1 MELIKIDYLQ
11 IGVAASKLLTVSNLS
26 INSGQKIGLIGNN
39 GAGKTT
45 LMRILAQEKLTDSF
59 TVKGTVSSNCNFAYV
74 SQLLDAG
81 DKSGGQREKLALNK
95 AVTQLKNMPN
105 GLLLLDE
112 PTSNLDITQQQW
124 LIKLIN
130 KSKIACLIIS
140 HDQNFLNQVC
150 DSIWYIRNKEVHNF
164 SGTYEEFCS
173 FSEDQRKRAETTYE
187 QKKKHLEQLKRS
199 YNLHFNKARTF
210 SHNKKGLSSSDW
222 RSKSMGKQKT
232 ANNVIR
238 ASKNLASRINKEKAE
253 IKKPQMHHAIT
264 LKNGNKAITDLSIS
278 PKSKALRLEKQQ
290 VNAYGQ
296 ELFSITQEA
305 NLTYSSKVVLTG
317 QNGIGKTVFL
327 KKIKNRQLTGFYN
340 SKLKIGYFNQNIVT
354 SQTDKTLLD
363 SLFATSIFDDSSTMQ
378 VLGDL
383 HLRQY
388 GQRKISDLSGGQL
401 VCFNLA
407 KILTGQYNLLLLDEP
422 TNFLDIASVNALAE
436 FVTAYPFAMILVSH
450 DQAFIKQLEAV
461 KWQIKDRCLIT
472 SASSQ
477 KKRSRKSN
485 DNELELLK
493 FKLDQLMLDS
503 QTSISE
509 IKRVKKQIQNLQ

>member
-26 INSGQKIGLIGNN
+26 INSRQKIGLIGNN

-45 LMRILAQEKLTDSF
+45 LMKILAQEKLTDLF
-59 TVKGTVSSNCNFAYV
+59 TIKGAVINNCNFAYV
-74 SQLLDAG
+74 PQLLDAG
-81 DKSGGQREKLALNK
+81 DKSGGQREKLALSRAIAK
-95 AVTQLKNMPN
+95 LKNMPN
-105 GLLLLDE
+105 GLLFLDE

-124 LIKLIN
+124 LIKLIS

-140 HDQNFLNQVC
+140 HDQNFLNKVC
-150 DSIWYIRNKEVHNF
+150 DSIWYIQNKEVHNF
-164 SGTYEEFCS
+164 SGTYEEFRS
-173 FSEDQRKRAETTYE
+173 FRQDEQKRAETIYE
-187 QKKKHLEQLKRS
+187 QKEKHLEQLKRS
-199 YNLHFNKARTF
+199 YNQHFNKARTF
-210 SHNKKGLSSSDW
+210 SRNKKGLSSSDW

-238 ASKNLASRINKEKAE
+238 ASKSLANRINKEKGE
-253 IKKPQMHHAIT
+253 LKRPPVHHAIT
-264 LKNGNKAITDLSIS
+264 LKNAITDLSIS
-278 PKSKALRLEKQQ
+278 PKSKALRIEQQ
-290 VNAYGQ
+290 PINAYGQ
-296 ELFSITQEA
+296 KLFNITQEV
-305 NLTYSSKVVLTG
+305 NLAYRSKVVLTG

-327 KKIKNRQLTGFYN
+327 KKIKNKQLTGFYN
-340 SKLKIGYFNQNIVT
+340 LQLKIGYFNQNIVA

-388 GQRKISDLSGGQL
+388 GEHKISDLSGGQL

-450 DQAFIKQLEAV
+450 DQAFIKQLKIT
-461 KWQIKDRCLIT
+461 KWHIKNGRLIT
-472 SASSQ
+472 STAQ
-477 KKRSRKSN
+477 KK
-485 DNELELLK
+485 
-493 FKLDQLMLDS
+493 
-503 QTSISE
+503 
-509 IKRVKKQIQNLQ
+509 

>member
-26 INSGQKIGLIGNN
+26 INFRQKIGLIGNN
-39 GAGKTT
+39 GAGKPT
-45 LMRILAQEKLTDSF
+45 LMKILAQEKLTDFF
-59 TVKGTVSSNCNFAYV
+59 TIKGAVINNCNFAYV
-74 SQLLDAG
+74 PQLLDAG

-130 KSKIACLIIS
+130 KSKTACLIIS
-140 HDQNFLNQVC
+140 HDQDFLNSVC
-150 DSIWYIRNKEVHNF
+150 DSIWYVQNQEVHNF
-164 SGTYEEFCS
+164 SGTYEEFRS
-173 FSEDQRKRAETTYE
+173 FRQDEQKRAKTIYE
-187 QKKKHLEQLKRS
+187 QKEKHLEQLKKS
-199 YNLHFNKARTF
+199 YNQHFNKARTF

-222 RSKSMGKQKT
+222 RSKSLGKQKT

-238 ASKNLASRINKEKAE
+238 ASKSLANRINKEKGE
-253 IKKPQMHHAIT
+253 LKKPPIHHAIT
-264 LKNGNKAITDLSIS
+264 LKNAITDLSIS
-278 PKSKALRLEKQQ
+278 PKSKALRIKQQ
-290 VNAYGQ
+290 PINAYGQ
-296 ELFSITQEA
+296 KLFNITQEV
-305 NLTYSSKVVLTG
+305 NLAYRSKVVITG

-327 KKIKNRQLTGFYN
+327 KKIKNKQLTGFYN
-340 SKLKIGYFNQNIVT
+340 PKLKIGYFNQNIVA

-378 VLGDL
+378 VIGDL

-388 GQRKISDLSGGQL
+388 GEHKISDLSGGQL

-450 DQAFIKQLEAV
+450 DQAFIKQLKIT
-461 KWQIKDRCLIT
+461 KWHIKNSRLIT
-472 SASSQ
+472 STAQ
-477 KKRSRKSN
+477 KKQSKKGN
-485 DNELELLK
+485 NNELELLK

-503 QTSISE
+503 NASISE
-509 IKRVKKQIQNLQ
+509 IKQVKARIQELQ

>member
-11 IGVAASKLLTVSNLS
+11 IDVAASKLLTVSNLS
-26 INSGQKIGLIGNN
+26 INFRQKIGLIGNN

-45 LMRILAQEKLTDSF
+45 LMKILAQEKLTDLF
-59 TVKGTVSSNCNFAYV
+59 TIKGAVINNCNFAYV
-74 SQLLDAG
+74 QQLLDAG
-81 DKSGGQREKLALNK
+81 DKSGGQGEKLALNK

-130 KSKIACLIIS
+130 KSKIACLIVS
-140 HDQNFLNQVC
+140 HDQDFLNSVC
-150 DSIWYIRNKEVHNF
+150 DSVWYVQNQEVQNF
-164 SGTYEEFCS
+164 SGTCEEFRS
-173 FSEDQRKRAETTYE
+173 FRQDEQKRAKTIYE
-187 QKKKHLEQLKRS
+187 QKEKHLEQLKRS
-199 YNLHFNKARTF
+199 YNQHFNKARTF
-210 SHNKKGLSSSDW
+210 SRNKKGLSSSDW

-238 ASKNLASRINKEKAE
+238 ASKSLANRINKEKGE
-253 IKKPQMHHAIT
+253 LKRPPVHHAIT
-264 LKNGNKAITDLSIS
+264 LKNAITDLSIS
-278 PKSKALRLEKQQ
+278 PKSKALRIEQQ
-290 VNAYGQ
+290 PINAYGQ
-296 ELFSITQEA
+296 KLFNITQEV
-305 NLTYSSKVVLTG
+305 NLAYRSKVVLTG

-327 KKIKNRQLTGFYN
+327 KKIKNKQLTGFYN
-340 SKLKIGYFNQNIVT
+340 PKLKIGYFNQNIVV

-388 GQRKISDLSGGQL
+388 GEHKISDLSGGQL

-450 DQAFIKQLEAV
+450 DQAFIKQLKIT
-461 KWQIKDRCLIT
+461 KWHIKNSRLIT
-472 SASSQ
+472 STAQ
-477 KKRSRKSN
+477 KKQSKKGN
-485 DNELELLK
+485 NNELELLK

-503 QTSISE
+503 NASISE
-509 IKRVKKQIQNLQ
+509 IKQVKARIQELQ

>member
-59 TVKGTVSSNCNFAYV
+59 TIKGTVASNCNFAYV

-81 DKSGGQREKLALNK
+81 DKSGGQKEKLALNK
-95 AVTQLKNMPN
+95 AVTELKNMPN

-124 LIKLIN
+124 LIKLIS
-130 KSKIACLIIS
+130 KSKIACLIVS
-140 HDQNFLNQVC
+140 HDQNFLNKVC
-150 DSIWYIRNKEVHNF
+150 DSIWYIQNKEVHNF
-164 SGTYEEFCS
+164 SGTYEEFRS

-238 ASKNLASRINKEKAE
+238 ASKNFASRINKEKAE

-264 LKNGNKAITDLSIS
+264 LKNGNNAITDLSIS

-363 SLFATSIFDDSSTMQ
+363 SLFATSIFDNSSTMQ

-388 GQRKISDLSGGQL
+388 GQHKISDLSGGQL

-450 DQAFIKQLEAV
+450 DQAFIKQLEV
-461 KWQIKDRCLIT
+461 PKWQIKNSRLIT
-472 SASSQ
+472 STAQ
-477 KKRSRKSN
+477 KRQSKKGN
-485 DNELELLK
+485 NNELELLK

-503 QTSISE
+503 RASISE
-509 IKRVKKQIQNLQ
+509 IKQLKARIQELQ

>member
-11 IGVAASKLLTVSNLS
+11 IDVAASKLLTVSNLS
-26 INSGQKIGLIGNN
+26 INFRQKIGLIGNN

-45 LMRILAQEKLTDSF
+45 LMKILAQEKLTDLF
-59 TVKGTVSSNCNFAYV
+59 TIKGAVINNCNFAYV
-74 SQLLDAG
+74 QQLLDAG

-130 KSKIACLIIS
+130 KSKIACLIVS
-140 HDQNFLNQVC
+140 HDQDFLNSVC
-150 DSIWYIRNKEVHNF
+150 DSVWYVQNQEVQNF
-164 SGTYEEFCS
+164 SGTCEEFRS
-173 FSEDQRKRAETTYE
+173 FRQDEQKRAKTIYE
-187 QKKKHLEQLKRS
+187 QKEKHLEQLKRS
-199 YNLHFNKARTF
+199 YNQHFNKARTF
-210 SHNKKGLSSSDW
+210 SRNKKGLSSSDW

-238 ASKNLASRINKEKAE
+238 ASKSLANRINKEKGE
-253 IKKPQMHHAIT
+253 LKRPPVHHAIT
-264 LKNGNKAITDLSIS
+264 LKNAITDLSIS
-278 PKSKALRLEKQQ
+278 PKSKALRIEQQ
-290 VNAYGQ
+290 PINAYGQ
-296 ELFSITQEA
+296 KLFNITQEV
-305 NLTYSSKVVLTG
+305 NLAYRSKVVLTG

-327 KKIKNRQLTGFYN
+327 KKIKNKQLTGFYN
-340 SKLKIGYFNQNIVT
+340 PKLKIGYFNQNIVV

-388 GQRKISDLSGGQL
+388 GEHKISDLSGGQL

-450 DQAFIKQLEAV
+450 DQAFIKQLKIT
-461 KWQIKDRCLIT
+461 KWHIKNSRLIT
-472 SASSQ
+472 STAQ
-477 KKRSRKSN
+477 KKQSKKGN
-485 DNELELLK
+485 NNELELLK

-503 QTSISE
+503 NASISE
-509 IKRVKKQIQNLQ
+509 IKQVKARIQELQ

>member
-59 TVKGTVSSNCNFAYV
+59 TVKCTVSSNCNFAYV

-124 LIKLIN
+124 LIKLIS

-140 HDQNFLNQVC
+140 HDQNFLNKVC
-150 DSIWYIRNKEVHNF
+150 DSIWYIQNKEVHNF
-164 SGTYEEFCS
+164 SGTYEEFRS

-238 ASKNLASRINKEKAE
+238 ASKNLASRINKEKGE
-253 IKKPQMHHAIT
+253 LKRPPVHHAIT
-264 LKNGNKAITDLSIS
+264 LKNAITDLSIS
-278 PKSKALRLEKQQ
+278 PKSKVLRIEQQ
-290 VNAYGQ
+290 PINAYGQ
-296 ELFSITQEA
+296 KLFNITQEV
-305 NLTYSSKVVLTG
+305 NLAYGSKVVLTG

-327 KKIKNRQLTGFYN
+327 KKIKNKQLTGFYN
-340 SKLKIGYFNQNIVT
+340 PKLKIGYFNQNIVA

-388 GQRKISDLSGGQL
+388 GEHKISDLSGGQL

-450 DQAFIKQLEAV
+450 DQAFIKQLKIT
-461 KWQIKDRCLIT
+461 KWHIKNSRLIT
-472 SASSQ
+472 STAQ
-477 KKRSRKSN
+477 KKQSKKGN
-485 DNELELLK
+485 NNELELLK

-503 QTSISE
+503 NASISE
-509 IKRVKKQIQNLQ
+509 IKQVKARIQELQ

>member
-11 IGVAASKLLTVSNLS
+11 IDVAASKLLTVSNLS
-26 INSGQKIGLIGNN
+26 INFRQKIGLIGNN

-45 LMRILAQEKLTDSF
+45 LMKVLAQEKLTDLF
-59 TVKGTVSSNCNFAYV
+59 TIKGAVINNCNFAYV
-74 SQLLDAG
+74 PQLLDAG

-130 KSKIACLIIS
+130 KSKIACLIVS
-140 HDQNFLNQVC
+140 HDQDFLNSVC
-150 DSIWYIRNKEVHNF
+150 DSVWYVQNQEVQNF
-164 SGTYEEFCS
+164 SGTCEEFRS
-173 FSEDQRKRAETTYE
+173 FRQDEQKRAKTIYE
-187 QKKKHLEQLKRS
+187 QKEKHLEQLKRS
-199 YNLHFNKARTF
+199 YNQHFNKARTF
-210 SHNKKGLSSSDW
+210 SRNKKGLSSSDW

-238 ASKNLASRINKEKAE
+238 ASKSLANRINKEKGE
-253 IKKPQMHHAIT
+253 LKKPPVHHAIT
-264 LKNGNKAITDLSIS
+264 LKNAITDLSIS
-278 PKSKALRLEKQQ
+278 PKSKALRIEQQ
-290 VNAYGQ
+290 PINAYGQ
-296 ELFSITQEA
+296 KLFNITQEV
-305 NLTYSSKVVLTG
+305 NLAYRSKVVLTG

-327 KKIKNRQLTGFYN
+327 KKIKNKQLTGFYN
-340 SKLKIGYFNQNIVT
+340 PKLKIGYFNQNIVV

-388 GQRKISDLSGGQL
+388 GEHKISDLSGGQL

-450 DQAFIKQLEAV
+450 DQAFIKQLKIT
-461 KWQIKDRCLIT
+461 KWHIKNSRLIT
-472 SASSQ
+472 STAQ
-477 KKRSRKSN
+477 KKQSKKGN
-485 DNELELLK
+485 NNELELLK

-503 QTSISE
+503 NASISE
-509 IKRVKKQIQNLQ
+509 IKQVKARIQELQ

>member
-11 IGVAASKLLTVSNLS
+11 IGVAAAKLLTVSNLS
-26 INSGQKIGLIGNN
+26 INSRQKIGLIGNN

-45 LMRILAQEKLTDSF
+45 LMKILAQEKLPDLF
-59 TVKGTVSSNCNFAYV
+59 TIKGAVINNCNFAYIP
-74 SQLLDAG
+74 QLLDAG
-81 DKSGGQREKLALNK
+81 DKSGGQREKLALSRAIAK
-95 AVTQLKNMPN
+95 LKNMPN

-130 KSKIACLIIS
+130 KSKIACLIVS
-140 HDQNFLNQVC
+140 HDQNFLDSVC
-150 DSIWYIRNKEVHNF
+150 SSIWYIQDQEVHNF
-164 SGTYEEFCS
+164 SGTYEEFRS
-173 FSEDQRKRAETTYE
+173 FRQDEQKRAETIYE
-187 QKKKHLEQLKRS
+187 QKEKHLEQLKRS
-199 YNLHFNKARTF
+199 YNQHFNKARTF
-210 SHNKKGLSSSDW
+210 SRNKKGLSSSDW

-238 ASKNLASRINKEKAE
+238 ASKNLASRINKEKGE
-253 IKKPQMHHAIT
+253 LKKPPVHHAIT
-264 LKNGNKAITDLSIS
+264 LKNAITDLSIS
-278 PKSKALRLEKQQ
+278 PKSKALRLEKQPI
-290 VNAYGQ
+290 NAYGQ
-296 ELFSITQEA
+296 KLFNITQEV
-305 NLTYSSKVVLTG
+305 NLAYRSKVVLTG

-327 KKIKNRQLTGFYN
+327 KKIKNKQLTGFYN
-340 SKLKIGYFNQNIVT
+340 PKLKIGYFNQNLVA

-378 VLGDL
+378 VIGDL

-388 GQRKISDLSGGQL
+388 GEHKISDLSGGQL

-450 DQAFIKQLEAV
+450 DQAFIKQLKIT
-461 KWQIKDRCLIT
+461 KWHIKNGRLIT
-472 SASSQ
+472 STAQ
-477 KKRSRKSN
+477 KKQSKKGN
-485 DNELELLK
+485 NNELELLK

-503 QTSISE
+503 NASISE
-509 IKRVKKQIQNLQ
+509 IKQVKARIQELQ

>member
-1 MELIKIDYLQ
+1 
-11 IGVAASKLLTVSNLS
+11 
-26 INSGQKIGLIGNN
+26 
-39 GAGKTT
+39 
-45 LMRILAQEKLTDSF
+45 
-59 TVKGTVSSNCNFAYV
+59 
-74 SQLLDAG
+74 
-81 DKSGGQREKLALNK
+81 
-95 AVTQLKNMPN
+95 
-105 GLLLLDE
+105 
-112 PTSNLDITQQQW
+112 
-124 LIKLIN
+124 
-130 KSKIACLIIS
+130 
-140 HDQNFLNQVC
+140 
-150 DSIWYIRNKEVHNF
+150 
-164 SGTYEEFCS
+164 
-173 FSEDQRKRAETTYE
+173 
-187 QKKKHLEQLKRS
+187 
-199 YNLHFNKARTF
+199 
-210 SHNKKGLSSSDW
+210 
-222 RSKSMGKQKT
+222 MGKQKT
-232 ANNVIR
+232 VNNVIR
-238 ASKNLASRINKEKAE
+238 AGKNLANRINKEKAE
-253 IKKPQMHHAIT
+253 IKKPQMHYAIT
-264 LKNGNKAITDLSIS
+264 LKNGNNAITDLSIS
-278 PKSKALRLEKQQ
+278 PKSKALRLEKQP

-296 ELFSITQEA
+296 KLFSITQEA

-388 GQRKISDLSGGQL
+388 GQQKISDLSGGQL

-422 TNFLDIASVNALAE
+422 TNFLDIASVNALVE

-472 SASSQ
+472 SASQ
-477 KKRSRKSN
+477 RKRSRKSN

-509 IKRVKKQIQNLQ
+509 IKRVKEQIQNLQ

>member
-26 INSGQKIGLIGNN
+26 INSRQKIGLIGNN

-45 LMRILAQEKLTDSF
+45 LMKILAQEKLPDLF
-59 TVKGTVSSNCNFAYV
+59 TIKGAVINNCNFAYV
-74 SQLLDAG
+74 PQLLDAG
-81 DKSGGQREKLALNK
+81 DKSGGQREKLALSRAIAK
-95 AVTQLKNMPN
+95 LKNMPN

-130 KSKIACLIIS
+130 KSKTACLIIS
-140 HDQNFLNQVC
+140 HDQDFLNSVC
-150 DSIWYIRNKEVHNF
+150 DSVWYVQNQEVHNF
-164 SGTYEEFCS
+164 SGTYEEFRS
-173 FSEDQRKRAETTYE
+173 FRQDEQKRAETIYE
-187 QKKKHLEQLKRS
+187 QKEKHLEQLKRS
-199 YNLHFNKARTF
+199 YNQHFNKARTF
-210 SHNKKGLSSSDW
+210 SRNKKGLSSSDW

-238 ASKNLASRINKEKAE
+238 ASKSLANRINKEKGE
-253 IKKPQMHHAIT
+253 LKRPPVHHAIT
-264 LKNGNKAITDLSIS
+264 LKNAITDLSIS
-278 PKSKALRLEKQQ
+278 PKSKALRIEQQ
-290 VNAYGQ
+290 PINAYGQ
-296 ELFSITQEA
+296 KLFNITQEV
-305 NLTYSSKVVLTG
+305 NLAYRSKVVLTG

-327 KKIKNRQLTGFYN
+327 KKIKNKQLTGFYN
-340 SKLKIGYFNQNIVT
+340 PKLKIGYFNQNIVA

-388 GQRKISDLSGGQL
+388 GEHKISDLSGGQL

-450 DQAFIKQLEAV
+450 DQAFIKQLKIT
-461 KWQIKDRCLIT
+461 KWHIKNSRLIT
-472 SASSQ
+472 STAQ
-477 KKRSRKSN
+477 KKQSKKGN
-485 DNELELLK
+485 NNELELLK

-503 QTSISE
+503 KASISE
-509 IKRVKKQIQNLQ
+509 IKQVKAKIQELQ

>member
-26 INSGQKIGLIGNN
+26 INSRQKIGLIGNN

-45 LMRILAQEKLTDSF
+45 LMKILAQEKLPDLF
-59 TVKGTVSSNCNFAYV
+59 TIKGAVINNCNFAYV
-74 SQLLDAG
+74 PQLLDAG
-81 DKSGGQREKLALNK
+81 DKSGGQREKLALSRAIAK
-95 AVTQLKNMPN
+95 LKNMPN

-140 HDQNFLNQVC
+140 HDQNFLNKVC
-150 DSIWYIRNKEVHNF
+150 DSVWYIQNQEVHNF
-164 SGTYEEFCS
+164 SGTYEEFRS
-173 FSEDQRKRAETTYE
+173 FRQDEQKRAETIYE
-187 QKKKHLEQLKRS
+187 QKEKHLEQLKRS
-199 YNLHFNKARTF
+199 YNQHFNQARNF
-210 SHNKKGLSSSDW
+210 ARNKKGLSSSDW
-222 RSKSMGKQKT
+222 RSKSLGKQKT

-238 ASKNLASRINKEKAE
+238 ASKSLANRINKEKGE
-253 IKKPQMHHAIT
+253 LKKPPVHHAIT
-264 LKNGNKAITDLSIS
+264 LKNAITDLSIS
-278 PKSKALRLEKQQ
+278 PKSKALRIEQQ
-290 VNAYGQ
+290 PINAYGQ
-296 ELFSITQEA
+296 KLFNITQEV
-305 NLTYSSKVVLTG
+305 NLAYGSKVVLTG
-317 QNGIGKTVFL
+317 QNGVGKTVFL

-388 GQRKISDLSGGQL
+388 GQQKISDLSGGQL

-422 TNFLDIASVNALAE
+422 TNFLDIASVNALVE

-472 SASSQ
+472 SASQ
-477 KKRSRKSN
+477 RKRSRKSN

-509 IKRVKKQIQNLQ
+509 IKRVKEQIQNLQ

>member
-26 INSGQKIGLIGNN
+26 INSGQKIGLVGNN

-45 LMRILAQEKLTDSF
+45 LMRILAQEKFTDLF
-59 TVKGTVSSNCNFAYV
+59 TIKGVVANNCNFAYV
-74 SQLLDAG
+74 PQLLDAG
-81 DKSGGQREKLALNK
+81 DKSGGQREKLALSK
-95 AVTQLKNMPN
+95 AIAQLKNLPN

-140 HDQNFLNQVC
+140 HDQNFLNKVC
-150 DSIWYIRNKEVHNF
+150 DSIWYIQNKEVHNF
-164 SGTYEEFCS
+164 SGTYEEFRS
-173 FSEDQRKRAETTYE
+173 FSEDQRKRAEMIYE

-222 RSKSMGKQKT
+222 RSKSLGKQKT

-238 ASKNLASRINKEKAE
+238 ASKNLANRINKEKAE

-264 LKNGNKAITDLSIS
+264 LKNGNNAITDLSIS
-278 PKSKALRLEKQQ
+278 PKSKALRLEKQPI
-290 VNAYGQ
+290 NAYGQ
-296 ELFSITQEA
+296 KLFNITQEV

-388 GQRKISDLSGGQL
+388 GEHKISDLSGGQL

-450 DQAFIKQLEAV
+450 DQAFIKQLKV
-461 KWQIKDRCLIT
+461 PKWQIKNSRLIT
-472 SASSQ
+472 STAQ
-477 KKRSRKSN
+477 KKQFKKGN
-485 DNELELLK
+485 NNELELLK

-503 QTSISE
+503 RASISE
-509 IKRVKKQIQNLQ
+509 IKQVKARIQELQ

>member
-59 TVKGTVSSNCNFAYV
+59 TIKGTVASNCNFAYV

-81 DKSGGQREKLALNK
+81 DKSGGQKEKLALNK
-95 AVTQLKNMPN
+95 AVTELKNMPN

-130 KSKIACLIIS
+130 KSKIACLIVS
-140 HDQNFLNQVC
+140 HDQNFLNKVC
-150 DSIWYIRNKEVHNF
+150 DSIWYIQNKEVHNF
-164 SGTYEEFCS
+164 SGTYEEFRS

-238 ASKNLASRINKEKAE
+238 ASKNFASRINKEKAE

-264 LKNGNKAITDLSIS
+264 LKNGNNAITDLSIS

-363 SLFATSIFDDSSTMQ
+363 SLFATSIFDNSSTMQ

-388 GQRKISDLSGGQL
+388 GQHKISDLSGGQL

-450 DQAFIKQLEAV
+450 DQAFIKQLEV
-461 KWQIKDRCLIT
+461 PKWQIKNSRLIT
-472 SASSQ
+472 STAQ
-477 KKRSRKSN
+477 KRQSKKGN
-485 DNELELLK
+485 NNELELLK

-503 QTSISE
+503 RASISE
-509 IKRVKKQIQNLQ
+509 IKQLKARIQELQ

>member
-11 IGVAASKLLTVSNLS
+11 IDVAASKLLTVSNLS
-26 INSGQKIGLIGNN
+26 INSRQKIGLIGNN

-45 LMRILAQEKLTDSF
+45 LMKILAQEKLTDLF
-59 TVKGTVSSNCNFAYV
+59 TIKGAVINNCNFAYV
-74 SQLLDAG
+74 PQLLDAG
-81 DKSGGQREKLALNK
+81 DKSGGQREKLALSRAIAK
-95 AVTQLKNMPN
+95 LKNMPN

-124 LIKLIN
+124 LIKLIS

-140 HDQNFLNQVC
+140 HDQNFLNSVC
-150 DSIWYIRNKEVHNF
+150 DSVWYVQNQEVHNF
-164 SGTYEEFCS
+164 SGTYEEFRS
-173 FSEDQRKRAETTYE
+173 FRQDEQKRAETIYE
-187 QKKKHLEQLKRS
+187 QKEKHLEQLKRS
-199 YNLHFNKARTF
+199 YNQHFNKARTF
-210 SHNKKGLSSSDW
+210 SRNKKGLSSSDW

-238 ASKNLASRINKEKAE
+238 ASKSLANRINKEKGE
-253 IKKPQMHHAIT
+253 LKRPPVHHAIT
-264 LKNGNKAITDLSIS
+264 LKNAITDLSIS
-278 PKSKALRLEKQQ
+278 PKSKALRIEQQ
-290 VNAYGQ
+290 PINAYGQ
-296 ELFSITQEA
+296 KLFNITQEV
-305 NLTYSSKVVLTG
+305 NLAYRSKVVLTG

-327 KKIKNRQLTGFYN
+327 KKIKNKQLTGFYN
-340 SKLKIGYFNQNIVT
+340 PKLKIGYFNQNIVA

-388 GQRKISDLSGGQL
+388 GEHKISDLSGGQL

-450 DQAFIKQLEAV
+450 DQAFIKQLEV
-461 KWQIKDRCLIT
+461 PKWQIKNSRLIT
-472 SASSQ
+472 STAQ
-477 KKRSRKSN
+477 KRQSRKGN
-485 DNELELLK
+485 NNELELLK

-503 QTSISE
+503 RASISE
-509 IKRVKKQIQNLQ
+509 IRQLKAQIQELQ

>member
-26 INSGQKIGLIGNN
+26 INSRQKIGLIGNN

-59 TVKGTVSSNCNFAYV
+59 TIKGTVASNCNFAYV
-74 SQLLDAG
+74 PQLLDAG
-81 DKSGGQREKLALNK
+81 DKSGGQREKLALSR
-95 AVTQLKNMPN
+95 AVAKLKNMPN

-124 LIKLIN
+124 LIKLIS

-140 HDQNFLNQVC
+140 HDQNFLNKVC
-150 DSIWYIRNKEVHNF
+150 DSVWYVQNQEVHNF
-164 SGTYEEFCS
+164 SGTYEEFRS
-173 FSEDQRKRAETTYE
+173 FRQDEQKRAETIYE
-187 QKKKHLEQLKRS
+187 QKEKHLEQLKRS
-199 YNLHFNKARTF
+199 YNQHFNKARTF
-210 SHNKKGLSSSDW
+210 SRNKKGLSSSDW

-238 ASKNLASRINKEKAE
+238 ASKSLANRINKEKGE
-253 IKKPQMHHAIT
+253 LKKPPVHHAIT
-264 LKNGNKAITDLSIS
+264 LKNAITDLSIF
-278 PKSKALRLEKQQ
+278 PKSKALRIEQQ
-290 VNAYGQ
+290 PINAYGQ
-296 ELFSITQEA
+296 KLFNITQEV
-305 NLTYSSKVVLTG
+305 NLAYGSKVVLTG

-327 KKIKNRQLTGFYN
+327 KKIKNKQLTGFYN
-340 SKLKIGYFNQNIVT
+340 PKLKIGYFNQNLVA

-388 GQRKISDLSGGQL
+388 GEHKISDLSGGQL

-436 FVTAYPFAMILVSH
+436 FVTVYPFAMILVSH
-450 DQAFIKQLEAV
+450 DQAFIKQLKIT
-461 KWQIKDRCLIT
+461 KWHIKNSRLIT
-472 SASSQ
+472 STAQ
-477 KKRSRKSN
+477 KKQSKKGN
-485 DNELELLK
+485 NNELELLK

-503 QTSISE
+503 NASISE
-509 IKRVKKQIQNLQ
+509 IKQVKARIQELQ

>member
-11 IGVAASKLLTVSNLS
+11 IDVAASKLLTVSNLS
-26 INSGQKIGLIGNN
+26 INSRQKIGLIGNN

-45 LMRILAQEKLTDSF
+45 LMKILAQEKLSDLF
-59 TVKGTVSSNCNFAYV
+59 TIKGAVINNCNFAYV
-74 SQLLDAG
+74 PQLLDAG
-81 DKSGGQREKLALNK
+81 DKSGGQREKLALSRALAK
-95 AVTQLKNMPN
+95 LKNLPK

-130 KSKIACLIIS
+130 KSKITCLIVS
-140 HDQNFLNQVC
+140 HDQNFLDSVC
-150 DSIWYIRNKEVHNF
+150 NSIWYIQDQEVHNF
-164 SGTYEEFCS
+164 SGTYEEFRS
-173 FSEDQRKRAETTYE
+173 FRQDEQKRAETIYE
-187 QKKKHLEQLKRS
+187 QKEKHLEQLKRS
-199 YNLHFNKARTF
+199 YNQHFNKARTF
-210 SHNKKGLSSSDW
+210 ARNKKGLSSSDW

-264 LKNGNKAITDLSIS
+264 LKNGNNAITDLSIS

-317 QNGIGKTVFL
+317 QNGVGKTVFL

-340 SKLKIGYFNQNIVT
+340 SKLKIGYFNQNIIT

-388 GQRKISDLSGGQL
+388 GQHKISDLSGGQL

-472 SASSQ
+472 SASQ
-477 KKRSRKSN
+477 KKRSGKSN